1 MQSFDRPAD
10 TDIPV
15 SPWVSR
21 FAHLV
26 PQSGAVLDVAAGHG
40 RHSKFFLER
49 GHAVTAV
56 DIDATGLAWLE
67 DRPGFN
73 SLQHDL
79 ENDGWPFEAGAFD
92 AIVVVNYL
100 HRPNFQNLAESLA
113 PGGAVLMETFGL
125 GNEALGRPRNPD
137 FLLRPGELL
146 EAFSAQLQIVAYECG
161 REDQPR
167 LAIRQR
173 ICAIKSKAPAPL
185 SDAPA

>member
-10 TDIPV
+10 ADIPA

-26 PQSGAVLDVAAGHG
+26 PRGGAVLDVAAGHG
-40 RHSKFFLER
+40 RHSDFFLER

-56 DIDATGLAWLE
+56 DIDATGLTWLE
-67 DRPGFN
+67 ERPGFN

-79 ENDGWPFEAGAFD
+79 EGDGWPFEPGAF
-92 AIVVVNYL
+92 AGIVVANYL
-100 HRPNFQNLAESLA
+100 HRPHFQNIIKSLA
-113 PGGAVLMETFGL
+113 SGGVVLMETFGQ
-125 GNEALGRPRNPD
+125 GNEALGRPRNSD
-137 FLLRPGELL
+137 FLLQPGELL
-146 EAFSAQLQIVAYECG
+146 EVFSDKLQIVAYECG

-173 ICAIKSKAPAPL
+173 ICALKSTAPAPL
-185 SDAPA
+185 

>member
-10 TDIPV
+10 TDIPP

-26 PQSGAVLDVAAGHG
+26 RQGGSVLDVAAGHG
-40 RHSKFFLER
+40 RHSNFFLER

-56 DIDATGLAWLE
+56 DIDVTGLMWLE
-67 DRPGFN
+67 GRPGFD
-73 SLQHDL
+73 SLPHDL
-79 ENDGWPFEAGAFD
+79 EGDGWPFESEVFAG
-92 AIVVVNYL
+92 IVVANYL
-100 HRPNFQNLAESLA
+100 HRPHFQNLIESLA
-113 PGGAVLMETFGL
+113 PGGVVLVETFGQ
-125 GNEALGRPRNPD
+125 GNETLGRPRNPD

-146 EAFSAQLQIVAYECG
+146 EAFSGHLQIVAYECG

-173 ICAIKSKAPAPL
+173 ICAVKSHAPAL
-185 SDAPA
+185 LC